1 MIKLLIILFF
11 LTSLTS
17 AREIG
22 QTEITTEEGIEVFQ
36 NEKYYLLKKN
46 VIILSDD
53 FELKADL
60 VKAYFDKDLYDII
73 SINSEGNVKL
83 SSSKGIIAIGQK
95 VNFDPK
101 NENILIL
108 GTNSSLV
115 YKDLFMK
122 SDEKIQVKNL
132 NGEFDLKGK
141 NSELKT
147 DNIIIIGN
155 FIKGNYITINE
166 INEIENLIVEDD
178 NIANIK
184 TKKINMFANK
194 AIYNKKENT
203 IELFNNVKIVRDN
216 EIIFGDYANINT
228 LDESYKVISKNSQK
242 VKVLIKKTNE

>member
-73 SINSEGNVKL
+73 NINSEGNVKL

-216 EIIFGDYANINT
+216 EIIYGDYANINT